1 MSPPHM
7 YESIQKINF
16 HNETNKTR
24 RQSQPPL
31 IPLWSRASIAE
42 DRSSPLQAS
51 ATGDLMTAEIIGFTR
66 AEASEEGHLRG
77 QSVTLAVLIPP
88 PKPQHI
94 STYFLA
100 LNLIMTHSVQR

>member
-88 PKPQHI
+88 QPQHI